1 MRMTIFTKMTLAL
14 STLVI
19 TIILVAGAG
28 LYSIF
33 ALMNQMNNIV
43 GNDFPN
49 YAHIRDAAVDIH
61 QLLIAE
67 RGMIDAASGSDE
79 FNEFLAT
86 YQKNLDQS
94 ANRLVDMDREKLTD
108 AEIELLAAY
117 ESLRAK
123 WIPVSDRV
131 VRLASQPGKKADAE
145 ELSMGESY
153 SLFDSMEE
161 SLDELGDGI
170 RDKIFNLKDQEIQ
183 KQKKTIFQFLLIAL
197 VGLVVSSITSLIV
210 IFRIVR
216 NLKLVSDKLH
226 EIASGEGDLTMEIPI
241 TSNDELGDLTG
252 NFNAFVK
259 KLHGIVVRIKGASGE
274 LANMKVV
281 LGSSVD
287 QTALS
292 IKEISKS
299 ISNINERISS
309 LSTMLSEATVVVNG
323 IKSKV
328 TKLEGM
334 VEDESSAVEESTA
347 AIEEMVASL
356 VRVGEVT
363 RDKKET
369 TDKLVDT
376 ATAGGEKLQVTSEA
390 VKKINA
396 TIDVISEMVSII
408 NAISSQTNL
417 LAMNA
422 AIEAAHAGDAGKG
435 FSVVSDE
442 IRKLAENS
450 SENVRGIEGVL
461 TDIIGN
467 TKTASESSIETDAAF
482 SEINREVN
490 EVSSAFAEILS
501 STTELVAGSNEIQNA
516 MVMLKDNSVQV
527 NEASNEMKIG
537 ADNLADSMNSA
548 DQVSSDVAASVG
560 DITGKISE
568 ITSAMG
574 DVNNL
579 TGKLVEATDL
589 LESELGRFKTEE
601 D

>member
-1 MRMTIFTKMTLAL
+1 MKMTIFTKMILAL

-19 TIILVAGAG
+19 TIILVALVGFFSISG
-28 LYSIF
+28 LV
-33 ALMNQMNNIV
+33 NQMNNIV

-67 RGMIDAASGSDE
+67 RGLVDAEPGSDE
-79 FNEFLAT
+79 FNDFLAT
-86 YQKNLDQS
+86 YQKNLGQS
-94 ANRLVDMDREKLTD
+94 ASRLEDMDRELLSDT
-108 AEIELLAAY
+108 ETELLATYEAY
-117 ESLRAK
+117 RAK
-123 WIPVSDRV
+123 WVPVSDRV
-131 VRLASQPGKKADAE
+131 VRLASLPDKKAEAE
-145 ELSMGESY
+145 ALSLGEAY
-153 SLFDSMEE
+153 ELFDTMEE

-170 RDKIFNLKDQEIQ
+170 RDKIFELKEYEVQ
-183 KQKKTIFQFLLIAL
+183 KQKKMVFQFLLIAFI
-197 VGLVVSSITSLIV
+197 GLVLSSVTGLIV
-210 IFRIVR
+210 ILRVVKNI
-216 NLKLVSDKLH
+216 KLVSGKLQ

-241 TSNDELGDLTG
+241 TSHDELGDLTN
-252 NFNAFVK
+252 NFNEFVK
-259 KLHGIVVRIKGASGE
+259 KLHGIVVKIKGASGE
-274 LANMKVV
+274 LAIMKSS

-287 QTALS
+287 KTAMS
-292 IKEISKS
+292 IEEISRS
-299 ISNINERISS
+299 ITDINERISS
-309 LSTMLSEATVVVNG
+309 LSSMLSEASDVVNG
-323 IKSKV
+323 IRNKV
-328 TKLEGM
+328 VNLEGM

-363 RDKKET
+363 REKKVT
-369 TDKLVDT
+369 TDKLVGT
-376 ATAGGEKLQVTSEA
+376 ASTGGEKLQVTSEA
-390 VKKINA
+390 VRKIND

-450 SENVRGIEGVL
+450 SENARGIEGVL

-490 EVSSAFAEILS
+490 EVSSAFSEILS

-516 MVMLKDNSVQV
+516 MIMLKDNSVQV
-527 NEASNEMKIG
+527 NEAANEMKSG
-537 ADNLADSMNSA
+537 AENLAGSM
-548 DQVSSDVAASVG
+548 SSVDHISTDVAASVG
-560 DITGKISE
+560 DITGKISD
-568 ITSAMG
+568 ITSAME

-579 TGKLVEATDL
+579 TAKLVEATDL
-589 LESELGRFKTEE
+589 LENELGRFKTE
-601 D
+601 